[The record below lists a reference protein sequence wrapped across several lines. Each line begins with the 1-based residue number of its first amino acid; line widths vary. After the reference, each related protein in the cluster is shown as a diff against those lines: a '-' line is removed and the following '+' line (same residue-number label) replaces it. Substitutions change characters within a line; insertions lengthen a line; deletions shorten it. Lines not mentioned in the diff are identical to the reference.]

1 MPQTIT
7 SIASLGSRYTAG
19 IQYRLFDG
27 TTLGNLTNGTHLG
40 DGIWRAVVQLP
51 DAGGEV
57 RWFANA
63 GARLLGIDV
72 VSSKPDDAAILA
84 AIQLL
89 PTEAEISAAVWAYV
103 TRTLTTASG
112 LTTEQNTRLNELW
125 RKAQFDNSN
134 PVTRTRNP
142 STGAV
147 TETIGQGGPQ
157 IVHVVTNDGNT
168 VTSTRQP

>member
-1 MPQTIT
+1 MSQTIT

-27 TTLGNLTNGTHLG
+27 TTLGNLANGTHLG
-40 DGIWRAVVQLP
+40 DGVWRVAVELP
-51 DAGGEV
+51 DTGGEV

-63 GARLLGIDV
+63 GARLLGVDV

-103 TRTLTTASG
+103 ARTLTTASG
-112 LTTEQNTRLNELW
+112 LTTEQNTKLNQLW
-125 RKAQFDNSN
+125 SKAQLDSDN
-134 PVTRTRNP
+134 PVVRNRDP
-142 STGAV
+142 LTGSI
-147 TETIGQGGPQ
+147 TETLGQTGIQ
-157 IVHVVTNDGNT
+157 IIHTETNSGNT